1 MTWRTWR
8 RPRRRSA
15 GPDGAR
21 PEPALAT
28 APGAGGTAPARPAG
42 AVGGSGERAAGA
54 ARPPAAPRGGRRRP
68 ATERGIERRLA
79 FWLLAPT
86 LGALALVVAYPVGSA
101 VIRSLFDDP
110 IGRDPVFVGIDN
122 YLQALVGFDREDF
135 WAAVGNTVFF
145 TVVSVLLETAIG
157 LVMALVMHRAFRGRG
172 IVRAAVLLPWALP
185 TAVSAVM
192 WDWMLQPEGIVNA
205 LIGAEVVWGGSEWPA
220 KWSIIA
226 AEVWKTAPFVALLIL
241 AGLQTIPPHLY
252 EAAALDGASAWRRF
266 TSVTL
271 PLVRPAL
278 VVAVLFRTLDALR
291 MYDLPQI
298 LTGGANNTET
308 LSILVVRTATGELK
322 AGYGGALSTLT
333 FLFVFL
339 CAFLL
344 IRAMGANVFAG
355 FRAEGGR

>member
-1 MTWRTWR
+1 MTE
-8 RPRRRSA
+8 RRSDERA
-15 GPDGAR
+15 EP
-21 PEPALAT
+21 PESDREAPPTPASPRD
-28 APGAGGTAPARPAG
+28 APSVAEPGEQVS
-42 AVGGSGERAAGA
+42 AVGTVPRGSRLGGRSPGDPVGER
-54 ARPPAAPRGGRRRP
+54 RG
-68 ATERGIERRLA
+68 ERRLA
-79 FWLLAPT
+79 LWLLLPT
-86 LGALALVVAYPVGSA
+86 LVALGLIVVYPISSA
-101 VIRSLFDDP
+101 IVRSFFDDP
-110 IGRDPVFVGIDN
+110 IGRAPEFIGFGN
-122 YLQALVGFDREDF
+122 YVQALFGFDREDF
-135 WAAVGNTVFF
+135 WAALGNTVFF
-145 TVVSVLLETAIG
+145 TVVSVVIETALG

-172 IVRAAVLLPWALP
+172 IVRASVLLPWALP

-192 WDWMLQPEGIVNA
+192 WGWMLQPDGVVNA
-205 LIGAEVVWGGSEWPA
+205 LLGTEIVWGGSEWPA
-220 KWSIIA
+220 KWSIIF

-252 EAAALDGASAWRRF
+252 EAAAIDGASSWRRF
-266 TSVTL
+266 TAITL
-271 PLVRPAL
+271 PLVKPAL

-322 AGYGGALSTLT
+322 QGYGGALSTLT

-355 FRAEGGR
+355 FKADGVKR

>member
-1 MTWRTWR
+1 MTRRTWR
-8 RPRRRSA
+8 RTRHGDPA
-15 GPDGAR
+15 GVPPGR
-21 PEPALAT
+21 VLA
-28 APGAGGTAPARPAG
+28 AGVPGGTARTVRPANAGPG
-42 AVGGSGERAAGA
+42 ASGAPGGT
-54 ARPPAAPRGGRRRP
+54 RPPSRPWPRGRP
-68 ATERGIERRLA
+68 ITERGVERRLA
-79 FWLLAPT
+79 FWLLVPT
-86 LGALALVVAYPVGSA
+86 VVALGLVVCYPVGSA
-101 VIRSLFDDP
+101 VVRSLFDDP
-110 IGRDPVFVGIDN
+110 IGRDPVFVGADN

-145 TVVSVLLETAIG
+145 TVVSVVLETALG
-157 LVMALVMHRAFRGRG
+157 LAMALVMHRAFRGRG
-172 IVRAAVLLPWALP
+172 VVRAAVLLPWALP

-205 LIGAEVVWGGSEWPA
+205 LLGTQVVWGGAEWPA
-220 KWSIIA
+220 KWSIIV